1 MTPPPALPIHM
12 LISVSMQMEGGA
24 RPSSGTESLIPKV
37 DLNYPDLPASKWY
50 NYGDFEEPG

>member
-1 MTPPPALPIHM
+1 
-12 LISVSMQMEGGA
+12 MEGGA
-24 RPSSGTESLIPKV
+24 QPSSGTESLMPKV